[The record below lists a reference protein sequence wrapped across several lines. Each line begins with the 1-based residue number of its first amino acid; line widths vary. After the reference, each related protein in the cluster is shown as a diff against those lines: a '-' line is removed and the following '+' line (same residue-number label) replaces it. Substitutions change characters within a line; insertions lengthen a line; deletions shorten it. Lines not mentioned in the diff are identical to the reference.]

1 MSPEF
6 KSFTTYLKSI
16 ASFNE
21 IDLETAM
28 SLVEIKEIKKGDYFI
43 KEGKV
48 CNHIAFINKG
58 EWCKLVLHYL
68 CFWLCMMEFTF
79 IYGNTNYTPE
89 KRVILSINAYD

>member
-28 SLVEIKEIKKGDYFI
+28 SLVEIKEIKKGQRSIRFCIRPGYTWSCINGYYTFFVLI
-43 KEGKV
+43 LPFGKR
-48 CNHIAFINKG
+48 IWLKQRNKVT
-58 EWCKLVLHYL
+58 C
-68 CFWLCMMEFTF
+68 C
-79 IYGNTNYTPE
+79 
-89 KRVILSINAYD
+89 

>member
-43 KEGKV
+43 KEERCV
-48 CNHIAFINKG
+48 
-58 EWCKLVLHYL
+58 
-68 CFWLCMMEFTF
+68 T
-79 IYGNTNYTPE
+79 T
-89 KRVILSINAYD
+89 